1 MISWLQQVF
10 TSRDFWINVSVAVT
24 FVLFGKASAMLWR
37 LIRHVRQSHQSYTV
51 SGYWIGTCVLP
62 SYGGKPHVELWR
74 IVQSR
79 EDIHLSFF
87 YYPPDG
93 TAISLCRGTGVFRGS
108 ILSAVYFTP
117 SSDTYESGVLAVRL
131 KGRRLVGSYS
141 QFDPN
146 HLEETFFASDT
157 SYCLTRIQLPFR
169 QAVRMLF
176 GLRPLLTYS
185 HAKALYDSVQ
195 LPTPATA

>member
-10 TSRDFWINVSVAVT
+10 TSRDFWINVSVAVI
-24 FVLFGKASAMLWR
+24 FVLFGKALAVLWR
-37 LIRHVRQSHQSYTV
+37 LIRHIRQSHQSYTV

-62 SYGGKPHVELWR
+62 SYGGKPHVEIWR
-74 IVQSR
+74 IAQNR

-87 YYPPDG
+87 CYPPDG
-93 TAISLCRGTGVFRGS
+93 TAISLCRGTGVFRGA
-108 ILSAVYFTP
+108 ILSAIYYTP
-117 SSDTYESGVLAVRL
+117 ASDTYESGVLAVRL

-146 HLEETFFASDT
+146 HPEESFFFSDT
-157 SYCLTRIQLPFR
+157 SYSLARIRLPFR

-176 GLRPLLTYS
+176 GFRPLLTYAA
-185 HAKALYDSVQ
+185 AKTLHDSVQ
-195 LPTPATA
+195 PPKPATA